1 MNSLAVVYDT
11 SKPDITLSP
20 LSALTK
26 DSIPFLIDVVD
37 DHGID
42 Q

>member
-20 LSALTK
+20 LSSLTK